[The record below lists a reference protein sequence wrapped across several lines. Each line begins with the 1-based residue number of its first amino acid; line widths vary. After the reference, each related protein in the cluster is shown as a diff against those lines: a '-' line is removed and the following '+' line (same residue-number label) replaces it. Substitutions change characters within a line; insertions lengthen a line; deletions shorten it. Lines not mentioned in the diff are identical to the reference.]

1 MEDLMVDVVDFRMEF
16 EREAFLWCH
25 NKHVHLLE
33 IVKVSFEMRKI
44 GMHDNKFS
52 RNFHEWMNEFT

>member
-1 MEDLMVDVVDFRMEF
+1 MVDVVDIRMEF

-33 IVKVSFEMRKI
+33 IVKNF
-44 GMHDNKFS
+44 F
-52 RNFHEWMNEFT
+52 RNEKNWNA